1 MYTNRRKQNVIYN
14 PLQCRDA
21 PPARLFLNRI
31 ACNLSQRLSAATMKT
46 CRWRVSTMGW
56 IFVVYL
62 YIVDFILRNNTT
74 TIYFTQYKPCIQIV
88 ENKM

>member
-31 ACNLSQRLSAATMKT
+31 ACNLSQRLSAAMM
-46 CRWRVSTMGW
+46 RDVPLVRLYHRW
-56 IFVVYL
+56 IFRVYL
-62 YIVDFILRNNTT
+62 YIVYSILRNNTT